1 MSNKKVF
8 IKHHLGLGDAIVHN
22 GMVRKIFEEK
32 NCDIFLASKFTNID
46 NVRFMYRDNPRIN
59 VVGVNNDDEM
69 NQLINNNQY
78 DEIISSHFDTGRLRY
93 DLDFDDSFYKIVD
106 MDPNVKKEYFHIERN
121 QNKENEVF
129 DTLVTKKDI
138 DRYIFLHE
146 KPTENILIDRNKIR
160 NDLPIIYADKQFKT
174 FDLLKIIEN
183 AEECHII
190 SSSFLSLFM
199 CKKYNKNVFAHMYAD
214 RIELKDY
221 IIKNNIQV
229 II

>member
-32 NCDIFLASKFTNID
+32 NCDIFLASKFNNLD
-46 NVRFMYRDNPRIN
+46 NVMFMYRDNPRIN
-59 VVGVNNDDEM
+59 VIGVNNDYEM
-69 NQLINNNQY
+69 DQLINNNQY
-78 DEIISSHFDTGRLRY
+78 DEIISSHFDTGKLRY
-93 DLDFDDSFYKIVD
+93 DLDFDDSFYKIVN
-106 MDPNVKKEYFHIERN
+106 MNPNVKQENFYIERN
-121 QNKENEVF
+121 DDKENEVF
-129 DTLVTKKDI
+129 DILITQKNI
-138 DRYIFLHE
+138 DKYIFLHE
-146 KPTENILIDRNKIR
+146 KSTENILIDRNKIR

-174 FDLLKIIEN
+174 FDLLKVIEN

-190 SSSFLSLFM
+190 SSSFLSLFT

-221 IIKNNIQV
+221 IIKNNIEV